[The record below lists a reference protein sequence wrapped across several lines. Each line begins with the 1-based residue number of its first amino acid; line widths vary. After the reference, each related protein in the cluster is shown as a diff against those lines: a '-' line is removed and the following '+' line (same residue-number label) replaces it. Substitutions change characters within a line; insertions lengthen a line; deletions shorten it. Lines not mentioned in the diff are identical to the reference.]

1 MYEKWR
7 FYPVER
13 SHRYWSNLIKSNYSY
28 LVYESHKESLK
39 GGNSEI
45 SIGKRKDKKNLK
57 GTYVE
62 IRTMVRIKKLI
73 ERTKERWKLIEGKK
87 MMDKRKRNEE
97 KENVI
102 KKETKEE
109 ETN

>member
-1 MYEKWR
+1 
-7 FYPVER
+7 
-13 SHRYWSNLIKSNYSY
+13 
-28 LVYESHKESLK
+28 
-39 GGNSEI
+39 
-45 SIGKRKDKKNLK
+45 
-57 GTYVE
+57 
-62 IRTMVRIKKLI
+62 MVRIKKLI